1 MSKPYPSPQ
10 ELEVLYAE
18 RDAAV
23 LALAAKGR
31 IEAPDLVALDR
42 LGRCKVANEHW
53 GICDGSARQA
63 LLNDPHHYVRSCAC
77 LAA

>member
-31 IEAPDLVALDR
+31 IEAPDLVAWVVARSPMSTGAFVTDR
-42 LGRCKVANEHW
+42 PAKRCST
-53 GICDGSARQA
+53 IRTTMSA
-63 LLNDPHHYVRSCAC
+63 
-77 LAA
+77 AAHAWQPEGH

>member
-23 LALAAKGR
+23 LALATKGH

-42 LGRCKVANEHW
+42 LGRFKVANEHW
-53 GICDGSARQA
+53 GICDSTARHA
-63 LLNDPHHYVRSCAC
+63 LLNDPHHFVRSCAS